1 MAASPLNRVAGV
13 LPMWMACRGATL
25 FALANASDFNV
36 ADFAL
41 ECFFMPAC
49 RLNPAFIPRNHRVE
63 AALEAASTHGDFAP
77 FRKLLNILEHPYD
90 DQPGCSE
97 FEQPLAPG
105 ERVHRTYRGT

>member
-41 ECFFMPAC
+41 ECFFIV
-49 RLNPAFIPRNHRVE
+49 RSIV
-63 AALEAASTHGDFAP
+63 
-77 FRKLLNILEHPYD
+77 
-90 DQPGCSE
+90 
-97 FEQPLAPG
+97 APG
-105 ERVHRTYRGT
+105 RMSQAELC